1 MAQAY
6 LCCRIAVT
14 MTLCFGLFSALG
26 AEIIFSEDF
35 EDLDLGE
42 HWEILH
48 EDSAHAGF
56 ETRGEFVRSGKAS
69 FRLTAPNPTGEA
81 YEIHGYQYRESDSWI
96 RTWFLPGYDQVYV
109 RWYAKFDKD
118 FQQGRQMHWCGLRG
132 ARSDKPNTGFGK
144 AGSRPDGTDRFTT
157 SIEPAFTKGNEPP
170 GQMCFYSYW
179 PEMKQS
185 GDGKYWGNR
194 FYADPPFFIERDRWY
209 CFEMMVK
216 LNELGERDG
225 EQALWVDG
233 QKIIHEK
240 DFRWRDSDIL
250 KLNLF
255 KFGLYIHYCEHDCTY
270 WVDDLVISTEY
281 VGPEE

>member
-1 MAQAY
+1 MTIVEIGH
-6 LCCRIAVT
+6 RTAVT
-14 MTLCFGLFSALG
+14 MAVCLMFFSTLR
-26 AEIIFSEDF
+26 AEIIFSENF
-35 EDLDLGE
+35 EDMDLGE

-48 EDSAHAGF
+48 DDSVHAGF
-56 ETRGEFVRSGKAS
+56 ETRADYVRSGKAS
-69 FRLTAPNPTGEA
+69 YRLTSPAPQGEA

-96 RTWFLPGYDQVYV
+96 RTWFLPGHDQVYV

-132 ARSDKPNTGFGK
+132 ARSDNPNSGFGK
-144 AGSRPDGTDRFTT
+144 AGARPDGTDRFTT
-157 SIEPAFTKGNEPP
+157 SIEPAFTKGHEPP

-194 FYADPPFFIERDRWY
+194 FYADPSFFIERDRWY

-216 LNELGERDG
+216 LNEPGERDG

-240 DFRWRDSDIL
+240 NFRWRDSEIL

-270 WVDDLVISTEY
+270 WVDDLVISNEY
-281 VGPEE
+281 TGPEK